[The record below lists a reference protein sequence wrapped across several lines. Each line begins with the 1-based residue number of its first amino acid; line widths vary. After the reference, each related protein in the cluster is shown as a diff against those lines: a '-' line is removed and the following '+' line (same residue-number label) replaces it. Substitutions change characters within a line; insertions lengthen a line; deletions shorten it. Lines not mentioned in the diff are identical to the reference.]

1 MRDIQLAA
9 IYKSSETTIRRWRRI
24 GVDNGVECP
33 LHDPQ
38 HMPGWWQKMVEE
50 GALEKSCPPAIEA
63 AADRVSA
70 AMESDAD
77 DGDGAPTL
85 ETDGEI
91 TALLASIAGGKSFDY
106 GDGLKIAERSVQ
118 VADLMLLRAIRGNKE
133 KLIGPLQRRLG
144 EAGDAYRALMRDRGK
159 IQAEANE
166 TLPKHEV
173 RTAMM
178 ELHSNIQRRFRQEL
192 KSFFPTLDERAAS
205 REDWNEHVDTL
216 VDRICVGLTSTNF
229 AAPEEE

>member
-1 MRDIQLAA
+1 MTDSHYSQIYSVA
-9 IYKSSETTIRRWRRI
+9 IITVRRWRSLGRTASI
-24 GVDNGVECP
+24 PCP
-33 LHDPQ
+33 LADPVK
-38 HMPGWWQKMVEE
+38 MPDWWESMVEA
-50 GALEKSCPPAIEA
+50 GHLEKACPAGVLDAAERVA
-63 AADRVSA
+63 AA
-70 AMESDAD
+70 MPPDAD

-192 KSFFPTLDERAAS
+192 KQSFPTLEEKAAS
-205 REDWNEHVDTL
+205 REDWNEHVDAL

-229 AAPEEE
+229 AAPQDE